1 MADIKHQIDPKQ
13 FGNMKGSS
21 VSHYLVSLLDDLQ
34 RGLDKPSHHA
44 TICTI
49 DFMKAFDLIDHTKAL
64 QKLIQLDVNPAII
77 TVIASFL
84 TQRTQ
89 TTRYCGT
96 SSSEQELSCGVP
108 QGTKLGP
115 VIFLIMI
122 NDAAETTS
130 KRWKY
135 VDDVTIAEVIHK
147 AEPSHLQ
154 SHVDALSAW
163 KEWSKLSSPLQDPSL
178 QALAVYDLPSLLM
191 TAKASSTT
199 KQYLHSW
206 KRWEDWAT
214 SKKGVSVF
222 PVQSF
227 HLFLYISHL
236 ATTGMKSLADSATAA
251 IKWVHNLAGLHSPTD
266 NPMVKLALQGFKRAT
281 SSPTL
286 RKHPITPDILMK
298 IYEKYGH
305 DHASLADLRVLFA
318 CFISYAGFLRFDDLK
333 NISNND
339 LTFTSDRL
347 VIHLASSKK
356 DQFRQ
361 GSDVVIARSFKQ
373 SCPVRVAE
381 RYLAALRDPPGS
393 LLPVLRRLCSST
405 KGLTPT
411 VHPLSYTRT
420 REIVLDAIKPFV
432 TDISAYGLHSM
443 RSGGATAALNAN
455 VSLFLISRHGRWKST
470 KARNAYLQ
478 PDAKSDL
485 IPSQSLGI

>member
-1 MADIKHQIDPKQ
+1 
-13 FGNMKGSS
+13 
-21 VSHYLVSLLDDLQ
+21 
-34 RGLDKPSHHA
+34 
-44 TICTI
+44 
-49 DFMKAFDLIDHTKAL
+49 
-64 QKLIQLDVNPAII
+64 
-77 TVIASFL
+77 
-84 TQRTQ
+84 
-89 TTRYCGT
+89 
-96 SSSEQELSCGVP
+96 
-108 QGTKLGP
+108 
-115 VIFLIMI
+115 
-122 NDAAETTS
+122 
-130 KRWKY
+130 
-135 VDDVTIAEVIHK
+135 
-147 AEPSHLQ
+147 
-154 SHVDALSAW
+154 
-163 KEWSKLSSPLQDPSL
+163 
-178 QALAVYDLPSLLM
+178 
-191 TAKASSTT
+191 
-199 KQYLHSW
+199 
-206 KRWEDWAT
+206 
-214 SKKGVSVF
+214 
-222 PVQSF
+222 
-227 HLFLYISHL
+227 
-236 ATTGMKSLADSATAA
+236 MKSLADSATAA

-286 RKHPITPDILMK
+286 RKHPITPNILMK

-347 VIHLASSKK
+347 VIHLASSKT

-455 VSLFLISRHGRWKST
+455 VSPFLISRHGRWKST